1 MIIREGIGLLT
12 GVLILAGLAF
22 AISRGKETANVITA
36 AGASFAGL
44 VKAATL
50 QGSDA

>member
-1 MIIREGIGLLT
+1 MVVRESIGVLT

-22 AISRGKETANVITA
+22 AISRGSDTANVIKA

-44 VKAATL
+44 VRAATL
-50 QGSDA
+50 QGE